1 MYNSGTEIL
10 FPLRLAGTL
19 TDMRDDRWRELIQRL
34 TGGQASREEK
44 IAFIVMMIRV
54 NGCIG
59 CSADSYRAMRG
70 CEACARQAI
79 RRYKNSDQELLNLYD
94 QAKVEVERHFNR
106 KHNR

>member
-44 IAFIVMMIRV
+44 IA
-54 NGCIG
+54 
-59 CSADSYRAMRG
+59 
-70 CEACARQAI
+70 
-79 RRYKNSDQELLNLYD
+79 
-94 QAKVEVERHFNR
+94 
-106 KHNR
+106 